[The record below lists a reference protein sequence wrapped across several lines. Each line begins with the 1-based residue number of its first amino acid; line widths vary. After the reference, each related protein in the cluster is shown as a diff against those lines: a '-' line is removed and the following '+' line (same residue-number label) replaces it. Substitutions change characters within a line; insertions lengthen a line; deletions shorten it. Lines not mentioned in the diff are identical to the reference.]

1 MRHLTMFL
9 ILTGFSSAFAGG
21 RVQLNEQT
29 TVESSRIILG
39 DIASISGLD
48 KKRRAR
54 LSRMYIGKAPEIGQ
68 AKYMPLSF
76 IERRIVEHIGSG
88 LKIDG
93 PSRVEI
99 RRKGTTLR
107 GTWLAQRLRAAIE
120 KRLPYS
126 SEKVA
131 EIAIPRIPDCRVP
144 EGSQVKVT
152 FQPNE
157 TFEGHAVVGLAVYD
171 DSKKVVSR
179 RINVKIDLFT
189 SVVGVSTNL
198 RRGQTLSSNSLV
210 SLRKPASQ
218 VPSDAVTRPELVVGA
233 AVRRRIQTGDV
244 LRHSW
249 IKIPPVISRGDR
261 VRVIAK
267 RGKIQLSTFGK
278 ALNDATQSA
287 FVRVKNLESKKIIT
301 GRAERPGVVV
311 MEF

>member
-9 ILTGFSSAFAGG
+9 FLTAFSSAFAGG
-21 RVQLNEQT
+21 RVQLNEQS
-29 TVESSRIILG
+29 TVQSSRIILG

-54 LSRMYIGKAPEIGQ
+54 LSQLYIGKAPEIGQ

-76 IERRIVEHIGSG
+76 IERRIVDQIGSG
-88 LKIDG
+88 LKIGG
-93 PSRVEI
+93 PRRVEI

-120 KRLPYS
+120 KRLPYA
-126 SEKVA
+126 SERVA
-131 EIAIPRIPDCRVP
+131 EIVIPRIPDCRVP
-144 EGSQVKVT
+144 EGSRVKVS

-157 TFEGHAVVGLAVYD
+157 DFDGHALVGLAVYD
-171 DSKKVVSR
+171 DGKKVVSR

-189 SVVGVSTNL
+189 SVVGVSADL
-198 RRGQTLSSNSLV
+198 RRGQTLSGNVLI

-218 VPSDAVTRPELVVGA
+218 VPNDAVTRPELVIGA
-233 AVRRRIQTGDV
+233 DVRRRIQRGDV

-267 RGKIQLSTFGK
+267 RGAIQLSTFGK

-287 FVRVKNLESKKIIT
+287 FVRVRNLESKKVIT